1 MRCHIFSKMS
11 EDTEYNKY
19 EEEILQAYEK
29 GELKPNNSQIDYQ
42 VIARKTRESNLEKT
56 SCN

>member
-1 MRCHIFSKMS
+1 MS

-42 VIARKTRESNLEKT
+42 IIAKNTMEFNLEKT
-56 SCN
+56 SSN